1 MADSRPRDL
10 EDEES
15 ALNGMAEILVTR
27 AESGRTVSARVGD
40 TIRVELEES
49 PTTGYRW
56 ALSSGD
62 ARIVEPQ
69 GDSFMQPGGVAVGG
83 SGTRVFRLAARSQ
96 GSVDL
101 RFRLARQWESVAP
114 RAEFSVRIAVG

>member
-1 MADSRPRDL
+1 
-10 EDEES
+10 
-15 ALNGMAEILVTR
+15 MAEILITQ
-27 AESGRTVSARVGD
+27 AESGRTVSARAGD

-56 ALSSGD
+56 ALLSGD
-62 ARIVEPQ
+62 ARIVEPE
-69 GDSFMQPGGVAVGG
+69 GDSFMQPGGVAIGG